1 MPSSTPPQPWN
12 SFFTDINESLTEELT
27 LHCLGGFV
35 MTMVYGLDRS
45 TADVDV
51 LPIGMNASHS
61 LMSLAGQGSCY
72 QRGTADFLNVYQK
85 TALSS
90 GDFRLSGKTKCP

>member
-1 MPSSTPPQPWN
+1 
-12 SFFTDINESLTEELT
+12 
-27 LHCLGGFV
+27 

-90 GDFRLSGKTKCP
+90 GDFRLSGKTKWSIKAHRTNNLRETLIRF